1 MKIITQTRACF
12 LTKYLFQARS
22 MNLKKKMSNK
32 KRKSSQDDILEQ
44 DVVEQD
50 GQTCSS
56 MADVCLFLTF
66 LFLVNS

>member
-1 MKIITQTRACF
+1 
-12 LTKYLFQARS
+12 

-56 MADVCLFLTF
+56 MAEVCLFLTF